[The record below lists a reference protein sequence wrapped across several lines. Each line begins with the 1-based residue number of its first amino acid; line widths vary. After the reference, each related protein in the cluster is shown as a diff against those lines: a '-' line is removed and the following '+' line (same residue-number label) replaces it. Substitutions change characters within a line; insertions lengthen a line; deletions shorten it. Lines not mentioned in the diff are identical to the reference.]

1 MVPAAEPPVTP
12 PNPSPP
18 PIPLKFY
25 GYVGE
30 SQGPSKGAFFLDGE
44 DIVVAGEN
52 DVIRSRYKVVRIGV
66 NSAIVE
72 DTATKNQQ
80 TLPLIEELPG

>member
-1 MVPAAEPPVTP
+1 
-12 PNPSPP
+12 
-18 PIPLKFY
+18 
-25 GYVGE
+25 
-30 SQGPSKGAFFLDGE
+30 
-44 DIVVAGEN
+44 VAGEN
-52 DVIRSRYKVVRIGV
+52 DVIGSHYKILRINA